1 MAESLPTESITA
13 GGPAAALSADQKRAQ
28 MQKFRWFHSI
38 DLGDGVVT
46 PGLKPLDRLRFQSDR
61 VFSHPIEGQSM
72 LDIGCWDGHFSFEAK
87 RRGAGRVLATDHYV
101 WNGPGWGQKGAFDLA
116 RSCLAPS
123 VEDLEVDFQEMTPKS
138 IGTFD
143 VVLFLGVLYHLK
155 EPLSGIERAASLAE
169 KMLVVETHIDLR
181 LAPEPPAM
189 VLYPFDE
196 LNKDKSNW
204 FGPNPS
210 AVVGM
215 LRTCGFSRVEIDE
228 QYTWPGSS
236 RALFHAIR

>member
-1 MAESLPTESITA
+1 MADSPVTDSATSGVATA
-13 GGPAAALSADQKRAQ
+13 PSAGEKRAR
-28 MQKFRWFHSI
+28 MQQFRWFHSL

-46 PGLKPLDRLRFQSDR
+46 PGLKPLERLRFQSAR
-61 VFSHPIEGQSM
+61 VFSHPVEGHSL

-101 WNGPGWGQKGAFDLA
+101 WNGPGWGKKGAFDFA

-123 VEDLEVDFQEMTPKS
+123 VEDLELDFQEMTPDNV
-138 IGTFD
+138 GTFD
-143 VVLFLGVLYHLK
+143 TVLFLGVLYHLK
-155 EPLSGIERAASLAE
+155 EPLSGIERAAALAG

-210 AVVGM
+210 AVIGM
-215 LRTCGFSRVEIDE
+215 LRTCGFSRVEQDMA
-228 QYTWPGSS
+228 YTWPGSS
-236 RALFHAIR
+236 RALFHAFR